1 MKHAF
6 WAAARATT
14 PSAASTHRCWEDL
27 PVLLCTDRAL
37 AKYGCGE
44 RRHGIRL
51 SQLGNNKRALDALE
65 QAVKDRDVIFPK
77 PNPAFDPLRSDP
89 RFVDI
94 LRSMGLPQ

>member
-1 MKHAF
+1 M
-6 WAAARATT
+6 
-14 PSAASTHRCWEDL
+14 D
-27 PVLLCTDRAL
+27 V
-37 AKYGCGE
+37 AKDAMAYAYLG
-44 RRHGIRL
+44 
-51 SQLGNNKRALDALE
+51 LGNNKRALDALE